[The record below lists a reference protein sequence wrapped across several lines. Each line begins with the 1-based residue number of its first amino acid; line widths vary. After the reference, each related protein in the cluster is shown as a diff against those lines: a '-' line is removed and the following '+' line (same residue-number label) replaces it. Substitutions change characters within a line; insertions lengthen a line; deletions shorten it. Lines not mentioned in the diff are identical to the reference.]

1 MANTIAMRML
11 FTLLLSLFLSSCNQ
25 DRIESI
31 RFGLASAPTNLDP
44 RYATDATSERI
55 NRLLFCR
62 LVEFD
67 DNSMPIPSMATWQL
81 LSDTHYRFTLGEH
94 CRVFHDGTR
103 VTSADVVA
111 TYESVLDS
119 GSDSPPS
126 PHKATLENIKRL
138 SIIDED
144 TIDIHLHKPDILQAA
159 FLTIGVMQKSAID
172 SGDILSRNP
181 VGSGPFRLYNWPQRG
196 TLTIERIRDQ
206 KLFSFEEVR
215 DPTMRVLKLLNSEID
230 LLQSDLPPELLRH
243 LKEQTNLQ
251 VSVQP
256 GSNFSYIGFNLEKG
270 ATQDIL
276 VRKAIALSIDRN
288 TIIEA
293 IFQAAARPASAILPP
308 EHWAGSSSLGRIH
321 YNPGEARTLLKQ
333 AGYTLQNPLQLEYKT
348 SSDPFRIRIASVF
361 QQQLAEVG
369 IRLTIKSYDWGTFF
383 GDIKSGDFQMYS
395 LTWVGVKSPDIFRY
409 AFHSESQPPK
419 GANRGRLSDAQ
430 VDEYIQ
436 QASSATSIEDKS
448 HRYAQ
453 LQKHLL
459 EELPYIPLWY
469 EDQFYAARDGI
480 TGYTLSS
487 DGDYDALKTTSRQ

>member
-25 DRIESI
+25 ARIESI

-62 LVEFD
+62 LVEFN

-119 GSDSPPS
+119 GDDSPPS
-126 PHKATLENIKRL
+126 PHKATLDNIKKF

-144 TIDIHLHKPDILQAA
+144 TTDIYLHKPDTLQPA
-159 FLTIGVMQKSAID
+159 FLTIGILPKSAID
-172 SGDILSRNP
+172 SGEVLSRNP
-181 VGSGPFRLYNWPQRG
+181 VGSGPFRLKNWPQRG

-206 KLFSFEEVR
+206 QLFSFEEVR
-215 DPTMRVLKLLNSEID
+215 DPTMRVLKLLNAEID
-230 LLQSDLPPELLRH
+230 LLQSDLPPELLGH
-243 LKEQTNLQ
+243 LKKQSDVR
-251 VSVQP
+251 VSVRA

-270 ATQDIL
+270 ATQDLLI
-276 VRKAIALSIDRN
+276 RKAIALSIDRN
-288 TIIEA
+288 EIIEA

-308 EHWAGSSSLGRIH
+308 EHWAGTNSLKNIDH
-321 YNPGEARTLLKQ
+321 NPVKARALLER
-333 AGYTLQNPLQLEYKT
+333 AGYNQQNPLQVEYKT

-369 IRLTIKSYDWGTFF
+369 IQLTIKSYDWGTFF
-383 GDIKSGDFQMYS
+383 GDIKSGNFQMYS

-409 AFHSESQPPK
+409 AFHSDSQPPK
-419 GANRGRLSDAQ
+419 GANRGRLSDAR
-430 VDEYIQ
+430 VDQLIES
-436 QASSATSIEDKS
+436 ASSAMKLEEKS
-448 HRYAQ
+448 YQYAQ

-459 EELPYIPLWY
+459 DELPYIPLWF
-469 EDQFYAARDGI
+469 EDQFVAVRDDI
-480 TGYTLSS
+480 TGYALSS
-487 DGDYDALKTTSRQ
+487 DGDFDALEYTSKQ